1 MGKLIRWAATAACGA
16 ALLAGVEIAGGQT
29 PEQERQWAVERERA
43 NQAAQA
49 RADQL
54 ARERAARKANPM
66 GWVRTLDPMATGGWE
81 FRSVAND
88 GSWAIF
94 TSTHQLKRSGQIVTG
109 WIRFEY
115 AEPQTGQ
122 GNPYMS
128 AVEKQEYDCKKQQTR
143 NLLAIYYS
151 ANNIQGTEETEE
163 ADPKAAPWSPI
174 VPGTRE
180 ELNFTWACSQGRVAG
195 AR

>member
-1 MGKLIRWAATAACGA
+1 MA
-16 ALLAGVEIAGGQT
+16 
-29 PEQERQWAVERERA
+29 
-43 NQAAQA
+43 
-49 RADQL
+49 
-54 ARERAARKANPM
+54 
-66 GWVRTLDPMATGGWE
+66 WVRTLDPMGSGGWE
-81 FRSVAND
+81 FRSVATD

-109 WIRFEY
+109 WIRYEY

-163 ADPKAAPWSPI
+163 ADPKATPWSAI

-180 ELNFTWACSQGRVAG
+180 ETNFTWACDQGRAAG